1 MSMATDIFRL
11 QSVKTAEL
19 KQQYEKL
26 WGEPSR
32 SNNRQYLIKKIAWRM
47 QEENRD
53 GIPEA
58 LRRRALEIANP
69 LDLRT
74 RPRPGFGE
82 EMERLAEQGR
92 QEIEEAA
99 EREERDPLG
108 NWDPRLP
115 MPGTVLTREYKGRK
129 VEALI
134 AGAKRF
140 EYEGRVYRSLSAVAK
155 AITGTQYNGF
165 AFFGLAEKPGVA
177 Q

>member
-1 MSMATDIFRL
+1 MSIATDIFRL

-19 KQQYEKL
+19 RQRYEAL

-53 GIPEA
+53 GITEA

-74 RPRPGFGE
+74 RPRPGFAL
-82 EMERLAEQGR
+82 EMARLVEQGK
-92 QEIEEAA
+92 QEVSEEA

-108 NWDPRLP
+108 TWDPRLP

-140 EYEGRVYRSLSAVAK
+140 EYDGRVYRSLSAVAK

-165 AFFGLAEKPGVA
+165 AFFGITEKTGAA